1 MDSKIIVEVMRRL
14 EAVFPLINDWTDE
27 IDSAIELEE
36 SKDESN
42 FIQLDKLSEMF
53 EMIGSFNDY
62 IEKAVDM
69 LDQMQI
75 AVRRLN

>member
-27 IDSAIELEE
+27 MDSAIELEE
-36 SKDESN
+36 SKDEPN
-42 FIQLDKLSEMF
+42 FIQLDKFSEVS

-62 IEKAVDM
+62 IEKAVDI